1 MKNPTLYLLVFVC
14 FGLQQ
19 LFPQQDSL
27 RLTEKDS
34 IVSSYWLV
42 GLGINIVDD
51 SGDAFNDFTT
61 IKDQWNMVPYPSRI
75 NVGRYFRNGL
85 GLEAIAAYN
94 RYKEGYR
101 VDGQI
106 NPEVKDYFSLDTRLS
121 YDLNKL
127 IGQTGWFDPYVGAG
141 VGYTDANDIGRGTY
155 NAVLGFRTWF
165 SDHWGLDLNT
175 SGKWSFGNEA
185 TNHIQHAAGV
195 TYRFNIAKE
204 LSKKGQEKLALIQEQ
219 QRVADSIAAAKKAE
233 DEARSLAER
242 LAQEQETARLAAA
255 EKARQEA
262 EEQRKNALQQAIDDM
277 GLVYFDYNSSYLNAA
292 AKGKLQELAGFMQ
305 QHPGLVLK
313 VSGHADSR
321 GPDTYNESLSQ
332 RRAEHIMAFLQDQG
346 IAAERMATEAF
357 GETRLTNECADG
369 VFCNEEKHGL
379 NRRAEFVII
388 SFGS

>member
-1 MKNPTLYLLVFVC
+1 MALICL
-14 FGLQQ
+14 GLQQ

-61 IKDQWNMVPYPSRI
+61 MKDQWNMVPYPSRI
-75 NVGRYFRNGL
+75 NIGRYFRNGL

-94 RYKEGYR
+94 RYKEGYK

-106 NPEVKDYFSLDTRLS
+106 NPDVKDYVSMDARLS

-127 IGQTGWFDPYVGAG
+127 IGETGWFDPYVGAG
-141 VGYTDANDIGRGTY
+141 VGYTDANDTGRGTY
-155 NAVLGFRTWF
+155 NAVFGFRTWF
-165 SDHWGLDLNT
+165 SDHWGLDFNT

-195 TYRFNIAKE
+195 TYRFNIEKE
-204 LSKKGQEKLALIQEQ
+204 LSKKGEEKLALIEEQ
-219 QRVADSIAAAKKAE
+219 QRVADS
-233 DEARSLAER
+233 
-242 LAQEQETARLAAA
+242 LAAA
-255 EKARQEA
+255 EKAEEEARKLAERLEREQEAARLAAEENARQQA
-262 EEQRKNALQQAIDDM
+262 EEQRRKDLQQTIDDM
-277 GLVYFDYNSSYLNAA
+277 GHVFFDYNSSYLNTA
-292 AKGKLQELAGFMQ
+292 AKSKLAELAGFLE
-305 QHPGLVLK
+305 QHPGLELK

-321 GPDTYNESLSQ
+321 GPGTYNLWLSE
-332 RRAEHIMAFLQDQG
+332 RRAAHIVAFLQDQG
-346 IAAERMATEAF
+346 IPSERMVTEAF
-357 GETRLTNECADG
+357 GESMLVNECQDG
-369 VFCNEEKHGL
+369 VFCTEEKHGK

-388 SFGS
+388 SFGN